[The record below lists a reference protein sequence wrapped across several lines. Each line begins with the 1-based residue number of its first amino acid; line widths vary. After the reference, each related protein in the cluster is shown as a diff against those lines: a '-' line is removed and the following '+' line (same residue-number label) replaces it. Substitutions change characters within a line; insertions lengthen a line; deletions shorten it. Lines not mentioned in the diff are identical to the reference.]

1 MREKRLNQADLALWR
16 AFTAEIR
23 PLFGHQRPPAPPA
36 PAAAPAPEPP
46 AQLAIAPPPKPARPL
61 PPPEIRVGEVPG
73 GLDRK
78 RWAALRRGDMRAERT
93 LDLHGRRVAEAH
105 LVFRAFLHRAAA
117 EGIRTVTIVTGKG
130 PQPEGG
136 ILQRELPHWLNDP
149 ELRPLVLGAAHP
161 HPTNSGAVNLLLR
174 RRRTNNLP
182 PPKAPPNGRRR

>member
-1 MREKRLNQADLALWR
+1 MRAKRLSQADLALWR
-16 AFTAEIR
+16 AFTAEIM
-23 PLFGHQRPPAPPA
+23 PLFGHERPPAPPA
-36 PAAAPAPEPP
+36 PAPAPAAAPPVQVAPT
-46 AQLAIAPPPKPARPL
+46 LAKPARPA

-93 LDLHGRRVAEAH
+93 LDLHGRRAAEAH

-117 EGIRTVTIVTGKG
+117 EGVRTVTVVTGKG

-149 ELRPLVLGAAHP
+149 DMRPLVLGAAHP

-174 RRRTNNLP
+174 RRRSNR
-182 PPKAPPNGRRR
+182 A

>member
-1 MREKRLNQADLALWR
+1 MRAKRPSQADLALWR
-16 AFTAEIR
+16 AFTADIF
-23 PLFGHQRPPAPPA
+23 PLHGPARPPAPP
-36 PAAAPAPEPP
+36 EPP
-46 AQLAIAPPPKPARPL
+46 APATAAPVQVAPTPPKPPRKP

-78 RWAALRRGDMRAERT
+78 RWAALRRGDLRAERT
-93 LDLHGRRVAEAH
+93 LDLHGRRAAEAH
-105 LVFRAFLHRAAA
+105 QVFRAFLHRAAA

-149 ELRPLVLGAAHP
+149 DMRPLVLGAAHP

-174 RRRTNNLP
+174 RRRTN
-182 PPKAPPNGRRR
+182 RT

>member
-36 PAAAPAPEPP
+36 PAAPAPEPP
-46 AQLAIAPPPKPARPL
+46 AQLAIAPAPKKPARPL

-78 RWAALRRGDMRAERT
+78 RWQALRRGDMRAERT

-117 EGIRTVTIVTGKG
+117 EGVRTVTVVTGKG

-149 ELRPLVLGAAHP
+149 DMRPLVLGAAHP

-174 RRRTNNLP
+174 RRRTNTP
-182 PPKAPPNGRRR
+182 TRR